1 MELEL
6 IKNSIHEIRG
16 KKVILDFELAI
27 MYEVETRA
35 LKQAVR
41 RNIDRFPEDFMF
53 SLTKEEW
60 NALRS
65 QIVMFKNGKGNFPK
79 YLPFAFTEQGVAMLS
94 AVLNSQRA
102 VQTSIQIIR
111 AFVMMRQFA
120 LTYHE
125 LSEKLLELEKQHNQK
140 FDDIK
145 QVLNYLIQKD
155 QQQLQQKVR
164 KQVGYKK

>member
-6 IKNSIHEIRG
+6 IKNSILDIRG
-16 KKVILDFELAI
+16 KRVILDYELSNL
-27 MYEVETRA
+27 YEVETKA

-53 SLTKEEW
+53 QLTKEEW
-60 NALRS
+60 KLLRS
-65 QIVMFKNGKGNFPK
+65 QFVTLEIGKGHHPK

-102 VQTSIQIIR
+102 IQASIQIMR
-111 AFVMMRQFA
+111 AFVLMRQWA
-120 LTYHE
+120 LEYQD
-125 LSEKLLELEKQHNQK
+125 LQEKLIDLEKRFGQK
-140 FDDIK
+140 FTDIE

-155 QQQLQQKVR
+155 Q
-164 KQVGYKK
+164 KQVQQGGRNKIGF

>member
-6 IKNSIHEIRG
+6 IKNSILEIRG
-16 KKVILDFELAI
+16 KRVILDFELAKL
-27 MYEVETRA
+27 YEVETKA

-53 SLTKEEW
+53 QLTKEEW
-60 NALRS
+60 KLLRTQS
-65 QIVMFKNGKGNFPK
+65 VTLEIGKGHHPK

-102 VQTSIQIIR
+102 IQASIQIMR
-111 AFVMMRQFA
+111 AFVLMRQWA
-120 LTYHE
+120 LEYQE
-125 LSEKLLELEKQHNQK
+125 LQDKLNKLEQRFGQK
-140 FDDIK
+140 FTDIE

-155 QQQLQQKVR
+155 Q
-164 KQVGYKK
+164 KQVQQGGRKKIGF